1 MFEIIET
8 RVMRGPNQWSDFHT
22 KLIVIK
28 IKTKEDSYPGFFQE
42 IKNLFPDIQPKSSS
56 DNIAEGIKLIAL
68 ELQKQS
74 GMKVSFGTVGYKPQ
88 QPNIY
93 RIVFSYEIEEAGK
106 YAGKSAVALAEK
118 IITKKEPGLDEYFD
132 ELYYIN
138 KDHDMGA
145 TSAFLLNEAIKRK
158 IPYKRFDNGSLVTL
172 GYGKKQK
179 KMRTALVDSTSGLG
193 IELAGDKDETKKIL
207 EEAGLPVPT
216 GKLVYSEQ
224 SLKEALEQLHFP
236 LAIKPLDGNH
246 GRGVTTN
253 INTLDKAIFGF
264 HHAQKISRAVIVE
277 EFVKG
282 DDHRFLV
289 INYKLVAVAKRTP
302 ASVTGDGKSTIAQ
315 LIEEENKNPERGTA
329 SHHPLAI
336 IKIDDVTKKILEDNS
351 LTLESILPKNK
362 TLYLKDT
369 ANISAGGT
377 AADVTDIVH
386 PENIFMAER
395 IAKMFNLNIC
405 GIDILTTD
413 VSASLTKE
421 NGGIIEV
428 NAGPGIRM
436 HTHPNE
442 GIARNVAKPIFDML
456 FPEDDFMIPIIA
468 ITGTNGKTTTT
479 RLITHIVK
487 NAGYT
492 PGYTTSDG
500 IYVAEHLIEEGDCTG
515 YHSAQTV
522 LFEPTIDIAVLECA
536 RGGIIRS
543 GLGFEKCD
551 ISIVTNITD
560 DHLGTKD
567 IDTLEELA
575 DVKSVLVKNTKED
588 GYTILNADDDLV
600 YAMKEKANC
609 NVALFSIN
617 EESERIRSHWEN
629 GGIAAIIEEGY
640 FTLYN
645 GEWKTRIEK
654 IENVPLTFNGRAEFM
669 IKNVLA
675 AVLAGMIFTDFNLEV
690 VRTALHSFIPSPE
703 QTPGRLNFFK
713 FPDFDLIVDYAHN
726 KHGFSELKKFLDKND
741 ASEKTGI
748 IAAVGDRRD
757 EDIRNLGRYA
767 ATMFDNIIIRHD
779 KDLRGRPEEEHS
791 KLLIEGIR
799 EVNNSIPVK
808 VIPDEKEAI
817 HYAIDHACKNSL
829 ILACADTVP
838 DTLAF
843 VNEAL
848 ENNPKSERSFS

>member
-22 KLIVIK
+22 KLIVLKIK
-28 IKTKEDSYPGFFQE
+28 IEYDNNNINFLQKLQNIFPGIEPKT
-42 IKNLFPDIQPKSSS
+42 SSGH
-56 DNIAEGIKLIAL
+56 IAEGIKITAL

-74 GMKVSFGTVGYKPQ
+74 GMKVKFGLVNHKPE

-93 RIVFSYEIEEAGK
+93 RIIFSYEIEDAGK
-106 YAGKSAVALAEK
+106 YAGKAALEIAEK
-118 IITKKEPGLDEYFD
+118 ILTKKEIDLDEYFD

-138 KDHDMGA
+138 RDNDLGA
-145 TSAFLLNEAIKRK
+145 TSAFLLSEAIKRK
-158 IPYKRFDNGSLVTL
+158 IPYKRFDTGSLITL

-179 KMRTALVDSTSGLG
+179 KMRTALVDSTSGIG

-207 EEAGLPVPT
+207 EGAHFPVPKGT
-216 GKLVYSEQ
+216 LVYSEEELLI
-224 SLKEALEQLHFP
+224 SLQTLHFP
-236 LAIKPLDGNH
+236 VAIKPLDGNH

-253 INTLDKAIFGF
+253 ITTKEKAIFGF

-277 EFVKG
+277 EFIQG
-282 DDHRFLV
+282 DDHRFLI
-289 INYKLVAVAKRTP
+289 INYKLEAVAKRTP
-302 ASVTGDGKSTIAQ
+302 ALITGDGVLTIEE
-315 LIEEENKNPERGTA
+315 LIEKENKNPERGSA

-336 IKIDDVTKKILEDNS
+336 IRIDEVTKRILKDNG
-351 LTLESILPKNK
+351 LTLESVLPKNK
-362 TLYLKDT
+362 ILHLKDT

-377 AADVTDIVH
+377 ATDVTDLVH
-386 PENIFMAER
+386 PETAFMVER
-395 IAKMFNLNIC
+395 ISKMFNLNIC

-413 VSASLTKE
+413 ITVPLSKQTGA
-421 NGGIIEV
+421 IIEV

-442 GIARNVAKPIFDML
+442 GIPRNVAKPIFDML
-456 FPEDDFMIPIIA
+456 FPDDDFLIPIIA

-500 IYVAEHLIEEGDCTG
+500 IYISDHMIEEGDCTG
-515 YHSAQTV
+515 YHSAETV
-522 LFEPTIDIAVLECA
+522 LFEPTIDLAVLECA

-543 GLGFEKCD
+543 GLGFEKCN
-551 ISIVTNITD
+551 ISVITNITD

-575 DVKSVLVKNTKED
+575 NVKSVLAKNTKKE

-600 YAMKEKANC
+600 YEMKERAEC
-609 NVALFSIN
+609 NVALFSVSEDN
-617 EESERIRSHWEN
+617 ERVRSHWES
-629 GGIAAIIEEGY
+629 GGIAAVVEDGY
-640 FTLYN
+640 VTIYN

-654 IENVPLTFNGRAEFM
+654 TENIPLTFGGRAEFM
-669 IKNVLA
+669 VKNVLA
-675 AVLAGMIFTDFNLEV
+675 AVLAGMIFTNFNLEV
-690 VRTALHSFIPSPE
+690 VRKALHSFVPSPE

-713 FPDFDLIVDYAHN
+713 FKDFDLIVDYAHN
-726 KHGFSELKKFLDKND
+726 KHGFSELKKFLDKNS

-767 ATMFDNIIIRHD
+767 AKMFDNIIIRHD

-791 KLLIEGIR
+791 KLLMEGIR
-799 EVNNSIPVK
+799 EVNKSIPVK

-817 HYAIDHACKNSL
+817 HYAIDHARKDSL
-829 ILACADTVP
+829 ILACADVVP

-843 VNEAL
+843 VNEAMG
-848 ENNPKSERSFS
+848 NNHKS